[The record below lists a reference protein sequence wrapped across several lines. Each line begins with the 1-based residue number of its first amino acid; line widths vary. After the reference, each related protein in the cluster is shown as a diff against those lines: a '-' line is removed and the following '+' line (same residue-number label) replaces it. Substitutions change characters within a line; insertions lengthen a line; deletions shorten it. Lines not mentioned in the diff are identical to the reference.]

1 MKKDLKGL
9 DLETL
14 KKLYTVENN
23 KLQEALI
30 NGSKWEDMKEQRTN
44 VTELAIMIHKRMYP
58 NFFDNP
64 AEYPSRDGN
73 NPTKSL

>member
-1 MKKDLKGL
+1 MEKDLRGL

-14 KKLYTVENN
+14 KKLYTVENS

-30 NGSKWEDMKEQRTN
+30 NGSKWEDMKEQRTT
-44 VTELAIMIHKRMYP
+44 VTELSIMIHKRMYP

-64 AEYPSRDGN
+64 AEYPSRDSGSQSK
-73 NPTKSL
+73 TH